1 MLSTII
7 GAITSGQTRGAE
19 RRMADVDETPT
30 SRLELVMGKD
40 AVRRLAS
47 SCVVVLG
54 LGGVGSNCAEALAR
68 GGVGSL
74 VLVDRDVVEPSNIN
88 RQAVAYTRTVGQRKT
103 DVMARIVAD
112 INPSCKITPIHVF
125 LTRNNIGEI
134 LGGLDPRP
142 DFVVDAI
149 DNVTAKLVVARWC
162 QDNDM
167 PLVSSM
173 GGANK
178 LHPELLRFAD
188 ISKTHGC
195 PLARIIRKESRKR
208 GIRKLRVLYSP
219 EEPVRPHTPEGA
231 SGKAATLGTM
241 SYFPSIM
248 GQMIAG
254 DVILSLTGLDGESPE
269 EGSER

>member
-1 MLSTII
+1 
-7 GAITSGQTRGAE
+7 
-19 RRMADVDETPT
+19 MAGTPETPT

-40 AVRRLAS
+40 AVRKLADAR
-47 SCVVVLG
+47 VAVLG
-54 LGGVGSNCAEALAR
+54 LGGVGSSCAEALAR

-88 RQAVAYTRTVGQRKT
+88 RQAVAYTSTVGQRKT
-103 DVMARIVAD
+103 DVMARIVTD
-112 INPSCKITPIHVF
+112 INPGAKVVPIHVF
-125 LTRNNIGEI
+125 LTRDNIGGI
-134 LGGLDPRP
+134 LDGLDPRP

-162 QDNDM
+162 QDSGM

-178 LHPELLRFAD
+178 LHAELLRFAD

-195 PLARIIRKESRKR
+195 PLARIIRKECRKR

-219 EEPVRPHTPEGA
+219 EEPVRPRAPEGA
-231 SGKAATLGTM
+231 SGKSATLGTM
-241 SYFPSIM
+241 SYLPPIM
-248 GQMIAG
+248 GQMLAG
-254 DVILSLTGLDGESPE
+254 DVILTLTGLGGRDVGLGADGA
-269 EGSER
+269 R

>member
-1 MLSTII
+1 
-7 GAITSGQTRGAE
+7 
-19 RRMADVDETPT
+19 MADTMETPT

-40 AVRRLAS
+40 AVRRLADS
-47 SCVVVLG
+47 RVVVLG

-88 RQAVAYTRTVGQRKT
+88 RQAVAYTSTVGQRKT

-125 LTRNNIGEI
+125 LTRDNIGEI

-142 DFVVDAI
+142 DFVVDAIDAI

-241 SYFPSIM
+241 SYFPPIM

-269 EGSER
+269 EGGER